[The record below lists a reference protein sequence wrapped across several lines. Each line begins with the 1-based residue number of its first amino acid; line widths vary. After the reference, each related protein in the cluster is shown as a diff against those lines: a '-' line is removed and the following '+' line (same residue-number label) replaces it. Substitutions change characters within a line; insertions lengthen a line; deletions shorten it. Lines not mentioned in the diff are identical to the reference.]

1 MLIVDLGRLEREG
14 RVRIRESIAPDDPI
28 WNDLG
33 FRFAE
38 PVQVDLEAQK
48 VLNDVLVQGKL
59 TGTVGHECRR
69 CLEPVPVR
77 VDEDVSM
84 FFQDGVPEE
93 QAEAEE
99 VYALPDRGDL
109 DLSQAVREQLA
120 LAVPQFALCQE
131 GCRGLCPT
139 CGTNLNDSSCECVVE
154 EVDDRWAALRRINF
168 E

>member
-14 RVRIRESIAPDDPI
+14 RVRIRETVDPGDPI

-38 PVQVDLEAQK
+38 PVSIDLEAQK
-48 VLNDVLVQGKL
+48 VLNDVLVQGKV
-59 TGTVGHECRR
+59 TGVVGQECRR
-69 CLEPVPVR
+69 CLEPLTLR
-77 VDEDVSM
+77 IEEDVSM
-84 FFQDGVPEE
+84 FFQDGVPEG

-99 VYALPDRGDL
+99 VYALPERGDL

-120 LAVPQFALCQE
+120 LSVPQFALCRE
-131 GCRGLCPT
+131 DCRGLCPT
-139 CGTNLNDSSCECVVE
+139 CGTNLNESSCDCVVE
-154 EVDDRWAALRRINF
+154 EIDDRWAALRRINF

>member
-14 RVRIRESIAPDDPI
+14 RVRIRETIDPDDPI
-28 WNDLG
+28 WHDLG
-33 FRFAE
+33 FRFTT
-38 PVQVDLEAQK
+38 PVAVDLEARQ

-59 TGTVGHECRR
+59 TGVVGHECRR
-69 CLEPVPVR
+69 CLEAVALPI
-77 VDEDVSM
+77 EENVSM

-99 VYALPDRGDL
+99 VYALPERGDL

-120 LAVPQFALCQE
+120 LAVPQFALCRE
-131 GCRGLCPT
+131 DCRGLCPT
-139 CGTNLNDSSCECVVE
+139 CGTNLNESSCDCVVE